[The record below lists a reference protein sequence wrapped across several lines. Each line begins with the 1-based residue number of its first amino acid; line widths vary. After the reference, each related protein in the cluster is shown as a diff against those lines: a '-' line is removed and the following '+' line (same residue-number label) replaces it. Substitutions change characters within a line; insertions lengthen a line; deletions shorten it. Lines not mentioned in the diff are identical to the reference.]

1 MEHNSYTVYH
11 NLNGTNVVKL
21 VEVAEGFA
29 EHFQSVGD
37 NSPVGYHS
45 GISSSDFLQLLP
57 ISELD
62 ILKATKRIGLS
73 KSVGLDG
80 IFGFI
85 TNLCSF
91 SLTLR

>member
-1 MEHNSYTVYH
+1 MILMYVR
-11 NLNGTNVVKL
+11 L
-21 VEVAEGFA
+21 VEVAESFA
-29 EHFQSVGD
+29 EHIQSAD
-37 NSPVGYHS
+37 DISPLGYHS

-62 ILKATKRIGLS
+62 ILKATKRLGPS

-85 TNLCSF
+85 I
-91 SLTLR
+91 